1 MTLWFLPVGIVLGIV
16 FSVATFAGAVWCVQI
31 TLKRGYGAG
40 FGIALAQGFWAVVA
54 VNILFAADQYSF
66 RFDWLFR
73 MGAALV
79 LFYMGLTAVAAE
91 RATTP
96 RLRGSTTEGRGG
108 LSAHLLD
115 RSWDAPAPLWLPLLL
130 CRHRAAPFPPLP
142 RLYFPGHFASRDR
155 GCDRFALLVD
165 LPCPVGRPLRSK
177 SSRTDHLKVDE
188 QAAGPGW
195 NRLLSPPAHVH
206 PPAPAGVLVYSGY
219 RISIPD

>member
-91 RATTP
+91 RATTLDYEGP
-96 RLRGSTTEGRGG
+96 LRKGGAVFRHTFSTALGMPLRLFGYLSYFVATGLHLFPHFRGYTFQDTLLLGTGVAIGSLCWWIYLALLAALFGRRVPEPITLKSMNKLRGLAGIVYF
-108 LSAHLLD
+108 LL
-115 RSWDAPAPLWLPLLL
+115 LLMCTLPLL
-130 CRHRAAPFPPLP
+130 
-142 RLYFPGHFASRDR
+142 PGF
-155 GCDRFALLVD
+155 
-165 LPCPVGRPLRSK
+165 
-177 SSRTDHLKVDE
+177 
-188 QAAGPGW
+188 
-195 NRLLSPPAHVH
+195 
-206 PPAPAGVLVYSGY
+206 
-219 RISIPD
+219 